1 MRKGH
6 PHTIT
11 NGTLGKP
18 SRDRVVGKWRPR
30 RTAAR
35 DAQRP
40 SPLSIRESKALV
52 RAILYADHGTK
63 WQQICELSAT
73 LGNKGLARPR
83 KSAFLHCSLSRKAR
97 DLPERSLAFR
107 RQGPPRQTPSPAQR
121 LLNLAWT
128 LDAQGCRAEPS
139 ATRKRSSMKS
149 RTRKRSSMKSRL
161 WGVAAAVMFVLSAAA
176 GAFAADAD
184 DDPCSGVKPFREV
197 AQEQEASILSGL
209 PIDPKHANPKL
220 KGWRISD
227 SLRHFFA
234 DFGRFGVIANE
245 WPPIKDSSWRL
256 QELKDTKLR
265 TFNNDVPKQGRRYD
279 VFYNRQRVGSLEIAD
294 TSDYTIEEPRVIA
307 NLVIRDPRPISFDDI
322 SRFLTSVATLLSA
335 GTGDEYAEARRKAE
349 TALTRAHR
357 ASRIK
362 GLDAS
367 PEGAVEVL
375 FLGSAAT

>member
-128 LDAQGCRAEPS
+128 
-139 ATRKRSSMKS
+139 
-149 RTRKRSSMKSRL
+149 
-161 WGVAAAVMFVLSAAA
+161 
-176 GAFAADAD
+176 
-184 DDPCSGVKPFREV
+184 
-197 AQEQEASILSGL
+197 
-209 PIDPKHANPKL
+209 
-220 KGWRISD
+220 
-227 SLRHFFA
+227 
-234 DFGRFGVIANE
+234 
-245 WPPIKDSSWRL
+245 
-256 QELKDTKLR
+256 
-265 TFNNDVPKQGRRYD
+265 
-279 VFYNRQRVGSLEIAD
+279 
-294 TSDYTIEEPRVIA
+294 
-307 NLVIRDPRPISFDDI
+307 
-322 SRFLTSVATLLSA
+322 
-335 GTGDEYAEARRKAE
+335 
-349 TALTRAHR
+349 
-357 ASRIK
+357 
-362 GLDAS
+362 
-367 PEGAVEVL
+367 
-375 FLGSAAT
+375 

>member
-1 MRKGH
+1 MG
-6 PHTIT
+6 
-11 NGTLGKP
+11 LGGLEP
-18 SRDRVVGKWRPR
+18 ATRRLSVPAGKFRIR
-30 RTAAR
+30 RAR
-35 DAQRP
+35 DGRRKDWHSA
-40 SPLSIRESKALV
+40 AN
-52 RAILYADHGTK
+52 RAVA
-63 WQQICELSAT
+63 
-73 LGNKGLARPR
+73 GLWACYYYRYSSLER
-83 KSAFLHCSLSRKAR
+83 KSARSER
-97 DLPERSLAFR
+97 DA
-107 RQGPPRQTPSPAQR
+107 
-121 LLNLAWT
+121 
-128 LDAQGCRAEPS
+128 
-139 ATRKRSSMKS
+139 K
-149 RTRKRSSMKSRL
+149 
-161 WGVAAAVMFVLSAAA
+161 
-176 GAFAADAD
+176 
-184 DDPCSGVKPFREV
+184 
-197 AQEQEASILSGL
+197 QEASILSGL

-335 GTGDEYAEARRKAE
+335 RTGDEYAEARRKAE

-375 FLGSAAT
+375 FLGSAATYIKLWKRQRKDHRTA